1 MQRYKK
7 SYVSHYKYMKTKIA
21 IEKKKRWE
29 YKRKDGNGEMET
41 VGSQRAI
48 IDIDFQRS
56 SRRVSIVE
64 RLMANAVN
72 RIIPQRK
79 STDWNGNINSGESRI
94 VQFDISLIDRM
105 EIF

>member
-1 MQRYKK
+1 MQQYKK
-7 SYVSHYKYMKTKIA
+7 SYICHYMYIYENIA
-21 IEKKKRWE
+21 IGKKKKRE
-29 YKRKDGNGEMET
+29 SKRKDGIGEMET
-41 VGSQRAI
+41 VGSHRAI

>member
-1 MQRYKK
+1 MQHTCNTIYHT
-7 SYVSHYKYMKTKIA
+7 YIITCIIKIKFA
-21 IEKKKRWE
+21 VERDEKEKRERKW
-29 YKRKDGNGEMET
+29 KDGDREIET
-41 VGSQRAI
+41 AGSHRAI

-79 STDWNGNINSGESRI
+79 STD
-94 VQFDISLIDRM
+94 
-105 EIF
+105 

>member
-1 MQRYKK
+1 
-7 SYVSHYKYMKTKIA
+7 
-21 IEKKKRWE
+21 
-29 YKRKDGNGEMET
+29 MET
-41 VGSQRAI
+41 AGSHCVI

-79 STDWNGNINSGESRI
+79 STDWNGNINSESRI
-94 VQFDISLIDRM
+94 VRFDISLII
-105 EIF
+105 EFNNKLAISK

>member
-1 MQRYKK
+1 MIN
-7 SYVSHYKYMKTKIA
+7 YMYA
-21 IEKKKRWE
+21 ITYAIKRKFTFERWRRE
-29 YKRKDGNGEMET
+29 SRERKRKDEGMEM
-41 VGSQRAI
+41 VGSHCAI

-79 STDWNGNINSGESRI
+79 STDWNGNI
-94 VQFDISLIDRM
+94 
-105 EIF
+105 